1 MKGPSII
8 FACLISRAHFIV
20 PPLPPQSQSQL
31 RVALPSSRTQICWGT
46 VTSHPAFRFSRHALI
61 TGVPGERDEWQE
73 KGRKKK
79 ERKRKREIVLAYAY
93 AAVAVV
99 VYACTF
105 MLRGHIHETDTIA
118 EEYGVRGAF
127 QRMPAPIEDSGMR
140 NCDRVTRACAH
151 NAPRPA
157 ALYCAPR
164 QKHAKYRDEFGADF
178 RVNDQRKY
186 TRGLRI
192 FDSSKNVSVNT
203 GELQTR
209 RAMHSPEYIR
219 KLNAPKLNLFFSQ
232 DDLLPYL

>member
-1 MKGPSII
+1 MHLSLGCPGKG
-8 FACLISRAHFIV
+8 
-20 PPLPPQSQSQL
+20 
-31 RVALPSSRTQICWGT
+31 
-46 VTSHPAFRFSRHALI
+46 TSGRRKEEKRKKEK
-61 TGVPGERDEWQE
+61 ERD
-73 KGRKKK
+73 RLSL
-79 ERKRKREIVLAYAY
+79 RLRCSRRCS
-93 AAVAVV
+93 

-105 MLRGHIHETDTIA
+105 TLRGHIHETDTIT

-127 QRMPAPIEDSGMR
+127 QRMPAPIADSDMR

-178 RVNDQRKY
+178 KVNDQRRY

-219 KLNAPKLNLFFSQ
+219 KLNAPKLNLFFSR